1 MSKKHVFEFLP
12 LESQISLIESGS
24 FVASNFIEGV
34 KVSLY
39 LVEGIYWVEVFYE
52 EDEKT
57 INFMSICPEIRLDL
71 YLGGLDIDNMN

>member
-1 MSKKHVFEFLP
+1 MKHIFEFLR
-12 LESQISLIESGS
+12 LEEQIFLIESGS
-24 FVASNFIEGV
+24 YASSTFIEGV

-57 INFMSICPEIRLDL
+57 INFMSICPEIRLEW
-71 YLGGLDIDNMN
+71 YLRGLDINKMLIQ

>member
-1 MSKKHVFEFLP
+1 MSQKHAFEFLT
-12 LESQISLIESGS
+12 LEKQIFLIESGS
-24 FVASNFIEGV
+24 YVSSTFIEGV

-52 EDEKT
+52 EDERT
-57 INFMSICPEIRLDL
+57 INFMSICPEIRLEL